1 MKSSRDYLL
10 KLELFRNREGYAEA
24 TNKRRTI

>member
-10 KLELFRNREGYAEA
+10 KLELFRKMEGYAEA